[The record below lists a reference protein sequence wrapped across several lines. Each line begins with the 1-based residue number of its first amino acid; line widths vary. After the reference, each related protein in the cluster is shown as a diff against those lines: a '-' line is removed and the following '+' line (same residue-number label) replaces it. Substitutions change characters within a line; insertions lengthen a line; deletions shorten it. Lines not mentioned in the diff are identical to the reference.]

1 MLYML
6 ACKKL
11 YFSFHG
17 NSIIFHPKV
26 MHTCCIYAPFGL
38 KLITFGQDVTM
49 FETRIYTCAPKGVCM
64 TQNRGYMHADIQDKV
79 DSWRL
84 GVQEDDLLEELE
96 FLCNEETEEHLVDAF
111 YKDLEFGTA
120 GLRGLLGVGTNRMN
134 VYTVARAAQ
143 GMADYLNAHFEEP
156 SVAIARDSRKR
167 GRQFVR
173 TCAEVLAA
181 NGVHV
186 KVFPRIEPVPL
197 LSFAVR
203 HLEATA
209 GIVLTASHNPSRYNG
224 FKAYASNGCQITR
237 DAADEISACIGKTDY
252 FKDVQ
257 RIDFDQAVED
267 GLIELIGDD
276 VIDAFIDAVVDQSVP
291 NFKASDDF
299 RVVYTPLNGAGL
311 ECMEKIF
318 DRIGVQGVDIVA
330 EQAKPDGDFPTC
342 PYPNPE
348 FKEALQLGLELC
360 EKVKPDLMLATD
372 PDADRMGVAIPH
384 NGTYELLT
392 GNEMGILLV
401 DWLSRMCVAN
411 AEDIDRK
418 VVVTTIV
425 STDMIDTLADVWGF
439 EARRVLTG
447 FKYIGEQMDNLLAR
461 GESDRFLMGFE
472 ESYGYLIGDHVRDKD
487 AIVASMLTIEMAAWY
502 AARDMNLYEA
512 MQEIYEKY
520 GYHLNSIVN
529 VSYEGAAG
537 AQKIASIMADLR
549 GNTPSELDGYKV
561 IDTIDYEENTL
572 MPRVGGLQIEDDEV
586 LPHANVLEFRLQGGH
601 RLMVRPSG
609 TEPKIKAYVFAH
621 GKSRDEAL
629 AVQDDLHAVAQD
641 LFA

>member
-1 MLYML
+1 MQ
-6 ACKKL
+6 
-11 YFSFHG
+11 S
-17 NSIIFHPKV
+17 
-26 MHTCCIYAPFGL
+26 
-38 KLITFGQDVTM
+38 LI
-49 FETRIYTCAPKGVCM
+49 
-64 TQNRGYMHADIQDKV
+64 QNTIDAWKA
-79 DSWRL
+79 
-84 GVQEDDLLEELE
+84 GVQEEDLKAELLE
-96 FLCNEETEEHLVDAF
+96 LCSLSDDEQLTDAF

-143 GMADYLNAHFEEP
+143 GMADYLNAHFDNP

-167 GRQFVR
+167 GEQFVR
-173 TCAEVLAA
+173 TCSEVLAA
-181 NGVHV
+181 NGIQV

-203 HLEATA
+203 YMKTTA

-224 FKAYASNGCQITR
+224 FKAYGSNGCQIAR
-237 DAADEISACIGKTDY
+237 EAADEISSCIQKTDY
-252 FKDVQ
+252 FCGIKKM
-257 RIDFDQAVED
+257 DFDKAQEE
-267 GLIELIGDD
+267 GLIEWISDD
-276 VIDAFIDAVVDQSVP
+276 VIDAFIDAVVEQSVP

-318 DRIGVQGVDIVA
+318 NRIGVKGVDVVA

-348 FKEALQLGLELC
+348 FRDALNLGLKLC
-360 EKVKPDLMLATD
+360 EEVKPDLMLATD

-384 NGTYELLT
+384 KGTYELLT
-392 GNEMGILLV
+392 GNEIGILLV

-411 AEDIDRK
+411 GEDIDRK

-425 STDMIDTLADVWGF
+425 STDMIDTLADIWGF

-461 GESDRFLMGFE
+461 GEQDRFLLGFE
-472 ESYGYLIGDHVRDKD
+472 ESYGYVVGDHVRDKD
-487 AIVASMLTIEMAAWY
+487 AIVASMLTIEMASWY
-502 AARDMNLYEA
+502 ADRGLNLYEA
-512 MQEIYEKY
+512 MQEIYQKY

-537 AQKIASIMADLR
+537 AEKITSIMANLRQDTPDDLA
-549 GNTPSELDGYKV
+549 GFKVVEV
-561 IDTIDYEENTL
+561 IDYQSDVV
-572 MPRVGGLQIEDDEV
+572 MPRVGGLQLEDDEI
-586 LPHANVLEFRLQGGH
+586 LPHSNVLEFRLEGGH

-609 TEPKIKAYVFAH
+609 TEPKIKAYIFAH
-621 GKSRDEAL
+621 GKTHELAL
-629 AVQDDLHAVAQD
+629 DVQDKLQLKAQE

>member
-1 MLYML
+1 MQSLIQ
-6 ACKKL
+6 
-11 YFSFHG
+11 
-17 NSIIFHPKV
+17 NSIDAWK
-26 MHTCCIYAPFGL
+26 A
-38 KLITFGQDVTM
+38 
-49 FETRIYTCAPKGVCM
+49 
-64 TQNRGYMHADIQDKV
+64 
-79 DSWRL
+79 
-84 GVQEDDLLEELE
+84 GVQEEDLKAELDELCALSDDEQLI
-96 FLCNEETEEHLVDAF
+96 DAF

-143 GMADYLNAHFEEP
+143 GMADYLNAHFENP

-167 GRQFVR
+167 GEQFVR

-203 HLEATA
+203 HLHTTA

-224 FKAYASNGCQITR
+224 FKAYGSNGCQITR
-237 DAADEISACIGKTDY
+237 DAADEISACIQKTDY
-252 FKDVQ
+252 FNDIKKISFDDAVQ
-257 RIDFDQAVED
+257 K
-267 GLIELIGDD
+267 GLIEWISDE
-276 VIDAFIDAVVDQSVP
+276 VIDAFIDAVVKQSVP
-291 NFKASDDF
+291 NFRAPDNF

-318 DRIGVQGVDIVA
+318 ERIGIKGVDIVA

-348 FKEALQLGLELC
+348 FRDALQLGLKLC
-360 EKVKPDLMLATD
+360 EEVKPDLMLATD

-384 NGTYELLT
+384 NGNYELLT
-392 GNEMGILLV
+392 GNELGILLV

-411 AEDIDRK
+411 GEDITSK

-439 EARRVLTG
+439 ETRRVLTG
-447 FKYIGEQMDNLLAR
+447 FKYIGEQMDNLLER

-472 ESYGYLIGDHVRDKD
+472 ESYGYVVGDHVRDKD
-487 AIVASMLTIEMAAWY
+487 GIVASMLTIEMAAWY
-502 AARDMNLYEA
+502 AERGMNLYEA
-512 MQEIYEKY
+512 IQEIYKKY
-520 GYHLNSIVN
+520 GYQINSIVN

-537 AQKIASIMADLR
+537 AQKISSIMANLR
-549 GNTPSELDGYKV
+549 EQPPLELAGFRV
-561 IDTIDYEENTL
+561 VEVIDYETDTI
-572 MPRVGGLQIEDDEV
+572 MPRVAGLQLEDDEI
-586 LPHANVLEFRLQGGH
+586 LPHANVLEFRLEDGH

-609 TEPKIKAYVFAH
+609 TEPKIKAYIFAH
-621 GKSRDEAL
+621 GKTLKEAL
-629 AVQDDLHAVAQD
+629 NVQDKLQHVAQE
-641 LFA
+641 LFS